1 MTALTNTRIVI
12 RCDASGVPTPSIT
25 WTKDGQTIF
34 SDQQYKVMDN
44 GSLLIIKKVK
54 ESANRYMCTAI
65 SASGQDSASSMVEI
79 FGRLCSELSQEAG
92 QKKVAFSN
100 CTDAFCDVFES
111 TEAGIN
117 VFTQAD
123 PPPKDRHLV
132 VVGGLEC
139 LGDPRAMPAGA
150 SSPGRATQSPTK
162 HDPPVLQVKGV
173 GTGLPTLS
181 RKTPMLR
188 KGQKKKKPKK
198 TALRA
203 TRHNGRE

>member
-1 MTALTNTRIVI
+1 MVGNV
-12 RCDASGVPTPSIT
+12 
-25 WTKDGQTIF
+25 
-34 SDQQYKVMDN
+34 QYCPRKPV
-44 GSLLIIKKVK
+44 
-54 ESANRYMCTAI
+54 R
-65 SASGQDSASSMVEI
+65 
-79 FGRLCSELSQEAG
+79 
-92 QKKVAFSN
+92 KKVAFSN
-100 CTDAFCDVFES
+100 CTDAFCDGFES

-132 VVGGLEC
+132 VVGDNALET
-139 LGDPRAMPAGA
+139 PRAMPAGA

-162 HDPPVLQVKGV
+162 RDPPVLQVKGV
-173 GTGLPTLS
+173 GTGLTTLS

-188 KGQKKKKPKK
+188 KRQKKKNQKK